1 MSPSEEIGNQIV
13 YLDYVLE
20 GSAGPLDAE
29 LLRPVWDNLHRLAID
44 PDIPRNVKASVR
56 DAESWVFQWMEMG
69 TSVSRETMEWVRQRL
84 TRVLGML
91 TPSPR
96 VWGAFTPSD

>member
-1 MSPSEEIGNQIV
+1 MSPSESIGNQIV

-29 LLRPVWDNLHRLAID
+29 LLRPVWDNLRRLAMD
-44 PDIPRNVKASVR
+44 PDVPGDVKLSVKET
-56 DAESWVFQWMEMG
+56 ESRVFQWMQMG
-69 TSVSRETMEWVRQRL
+69 AFVSRETLEGVRKRL

-91 TPSPR
+91 AVTSR
-96 VWGAFTPSD
+96 VRAPLAHSE